1 MKKSTI
7 NRRHLIGVMTN
18 TIEWADNPVEV
29 ALEFLDMGYQ
39 IDLTDTEAQKFVDA
53 AFIGALY
60 KLDPI
65 NAGRLHETL
74 NEVKTENEVERAFLK
89 RGPKAT
95 VDVILKEAGPNKIA
109 VIKAL
114 RAALPGLGLAEANAL
129 VEGAPKTFREG
140 VTQEEAEEIK
150 KKLEAA
156 GAKAE
161 VA

>member
-1 MKKSTI
+1 MKKTTI

-74 NEVKTENEVERAFLK
+74 NEVKTENEVEKATIK
-89 RGPKAT
+89 RGPKT
-95 VDVILKEAGPNKIA
+95 TLDVILTEVGANKIG
-109 VIKAL
+109 VIKEV
-114 RAALPGLGLAEANAL
+114 RAAVPGLGLAEAKAL
-129 VEGAPKTFREG
+129 VESAPKTIREG
-140 VTQEEAEEIK
+140 VTKEEADAIK
-150 KKLEAA
+150 KTLEAA
-156 GAKAE
+156 GAQVE